1 MTLQKD
7 EKTQSAEPPPNA
19 NAFPGASSNTAGG
32 KIPDTDLWDA
42 AKSIKVSDLKE
53 IHKKPCVRDSFL
65 VGIGTGFGVGGIRA
79 IMGGTTN
86 ALPRHYRMLTI
97 AAPMLKACNWAVG
110 TFCFGS
116 FLMHEF
122 CQRRRKLERQQM
134 KRVVEIVEQKKAE
147 KQTQGRHD
155 LHAEADKVSAR

>member
-1 MTLQKD
+1 MILQKD
-7 EKTQSAEPPPNA
+7 ETTQPAEPPPNA

-32 KIPDTDLWDA
+32 RIPDTGLWDA
-42 AKSIKVSDLKE
+42 VRSIKLSDIKE
-53 IHKKPCVRDSFL
+53 VYKKPCVRDAFL

-86 ALPRHYRMLTI
+86 ARPRCDIMLTI
-97 AAPMLKACNWAVG
+97 TAPMLKACNWAVG

-134 KRVVEIVEQKKAE
+134 KRVIEIVEQKKAE
-147 KQTQGRHD
+147 KQTRGRHD
-155 LHAEADKVSAR
+155 LNAESDDMSGR